1 MKEIALSN
9 GMRIPTLGY
18 GVFGITD
25 PEQCERAVID
35 AVEAGY
41 RLIDTAPGY
50 ENEEAVGR
58 AVRHC
63 GLPRGEVLVSTKLEA
78 SQMGS
83 YDKAM
88 RAFDRSLET
97 MGLDYMDIY
106 LFHWPM
112 GDVYG
117 AWRALE
123 ENYKAGRI
131 KAIGVCNFW
140 PYRLAD
146 FLLDQQTVPFINQIE
161 LHPFYQRK
169 AEIAWNRNR
178 NIQVQAWSPFDEGKN
193 DIFNNPVLKAIGRKH
208 GKSVAQVILRWL
220 LQQGLCVLSK
230 TVSKERMRENRQVF
244 DFELTGEDMREIGT
258 LDGGRTLILDQ
269 HDPDNVEYLSKL
281 GR

>member
-1 MKEIALSN
+1 MKEITLSN

-25 PEQCERAVID
+25 PAQCERAVID

-58 AVRHC
+58 AVRHY
-63 GLPRGEVLVSTKLEA
+63 GLPREEVLVSTKLEA

-117 AWRALE
+117 TWRALE
-123 ENYKAGRI
+123 ENYKAGRV

-146 FLLDQQTVPFINQIE
+146 FLLDQQTVPLINQIE

-169 AEIAWNRNR
+169 AEIAWNRSR
-178 NIQVQAWSPFDEGKN
+178 NIQVQAWSPFAEGKN
-193 DIFNNPVLKAIGRKH
+193 DIFNNPVLKAIGQKY

-230 TVSKERMRENRQVF
+230 TVSRERMRENRQVF
-244 DFELTGEDMREIGT
+244 DFELTEEDMQEIGT
-258 LDGGRTLILDQ
+258 LDGGKTLILDQ

>member
-58 AVRHC
+58 AVCHC
-63 GLPRGEVLVSTKLEA
+63 GLPREEVLVSTKLEA

-146 FLLDQQTVPFINQIE
+146 FLLDQRTVPLINQIE

-178 NIQVQAWSPFDEGKN
+178 NIQVQAWSPFAEGKN
-193 DIFNNPVLKAIGRKH
+193 DIFNNPVLKAIGQKH

-258 LDGGRTLILDQ
+258 LDGGKTLILDQ

>member
-178 NIQVQAWSPFDEGKN
+178 NIQVQAWSPFAEGKN

-230 TVSKERMRENRQVF
+230 TVQSTVLGDQPLF

>member
-178 NIQVQAWSPFDEGKN
+178 NIQVQAWSPFAEGKN

-230 TVSKERMRENRQVF
+230 MVSKERMRENRQVF

>member
-178 NIQVQAWSPFDEGKN
+178 NIQVQAWSPFAEGKN

-258 LDGGRTLILDQ
+258 LDGERTLILDQ

>member
-1 MKEIALSN
+1 MKEITLSN

-25 PEQCERAVID
+25 PAQCERAVID

-63 GLPRGEVLVSTKLEA
+63 GIPREEVLVSTKLEA

-123 ENYKAGRI
+123 ENYKAGRV

-146 FLLDQQTVPFINQIE
+146 FLLDQQTIPLINQIE

-169 AEIAWNRNR
+169 AEIAWNRSR
-178 NIQVQAWSPFDEGKN
+178 NIQVQAWSPFAEGKN
-193 DIFNNPVLKAIGRKH
+193 DIFNNPVLKAIGQKH

-230 TVSKERMRENRQVF
+230 TVSQERMKENRQVF
-244 DFELTGEDMREIGT
+244 DFELTEEDMQEIGT
-258 LDGGRTLILDQ
+258 LDGGKTLILDQ

>member
-1 MKEIALSN
+1 MKEVTLSN

-25 PEQCERAVID
+25 PKQCERAVVN

-50 ENEEAVGR
+50 ENEEAVGK

-63 GLPRGEVLVSTKLEA
+63 GLSREEIIVTTKLEA
-78 SQMGS
+78 SQMGN

-88 RAFDRSLET
+88 KAFDSSLKT

-123 ENYKAGRI
+123 HLYKEGRV

-146 FLLDQQTVPFINQIE
+146 FLLDQQILPVINQIE

-169 AEIAWNRNR
+169 TDIAWIKDR
-178 NIQVQAWSPFDEGKN
+178 NIQVQAWSPFAEGKN
-193 DIFNNPVLKAIGRKH
+193 DIFNNPILKTIGLKYE
-208 GKSVAQVILRWL
+208 KSVAQVVLRWL
-220 LQQGLCVLSK
+220 LQQGVCVLSK
-230 TVSKERMRENRQVF
+230 TISAERMVENQQVF
-244 DFELTGEDMREIGT
+244 DFELNEDDMNNIGK
-258 LDGGRTLILDQ
+258 LDGGKTLILDQ
-269 HDPDNVEYLSKL
+269 HDPANVEYLSKL
-281 GR
+281 NR

>member
-1 MKEIALSN
+1 MKEISLSN

-178 NIQVQAWSPFDEGKN
+178 NIQVQAWSPFAEGKN

>member
-1 MKEIALSN
+1 MKEITLSN

-25 PEQCERAVID
+25 PDQCERAVID

-41 RLIDTAPGY
+41 RLVDTAPGY

-63 GLPRGEVLVSTKLEA
+63 GLPREEVLVSTKLEA
-78 SQMGS
+78 SQMGN

-123 ENYKAGRI
+123 ENYKAGRV

-146 FLLDQQTVPFINQIE
+146 FLLDQQTVPLINQIE

-178 NIQVQAWSPFDEGKN
+178 NIQVQAWSPFAEGKN
-193 DIFNNPVLKAIGRKH
+193 DIFNNPVLKAIGRKY

-258 LDGGRTLILDQ
+258 LDGGKTLILDQ

>member
-123 ENYKAGRI
+123 EN
-131 KAIGVCNFW
+131 
-140 PYRLAD
+140 
-146 FLLDQQTVPFINQIE
+146 
-161 LHPFYQRK
+161 
-169 AEIAWNRNR
+169 
-178 NIQVQAWSPFDEGKN
+178 
-193 DIFNNPVLKAIGRKH
+193 
-208 GKSVAQVILRWL
+208 
-220 LQQGLCVLSK
+220 LS
-230 TVSKERMRENRQVF
+230 
-244 DFELTGEDMREIGT
+244 
-258 LDGGRTLILDQ
+258 LI
-269 HDPDNVEYLSKL
+269 HISEPT
-281 GR
+281 RH

>member
-1 MKEIALSN
+1 MKEITLSN

-25 PEQCERAVID
+25 PAQCERTVID

-63 GLPRGEVLVSTKLEA
+63 GLPRGEVLVCTKLEA

-123 ENYKAGRI
+123 ENYKAGRV

-146 FLLDQQTVPFINQIE
+146 FLLDQQTVPLINQIE
-161 LHPFYQRK
+161 LPPFYQRK

-178 NIQVQAWSPFDEGKN
+178 NIQVQAWSPFAEGKN

-230 TVSKERMRENRQVF
+230 TVSRERMRENRQVF

>member
-25 PEQCERAVID
+25 PVQCERAVID

-63 GLPRGEVLVSTKLEA
+63 GLPREEVLVSTKLEA

-123 ENYKAGRI
+123 ENYKAGRV

-146 FLLDQQTVPFINQIE
+146 FLLDQRTVPLINQIE

-178 NIQVQAWSPFDEGKN
+178 NIQVQAWSPFAEGKN

-230 TVSKERMRENRQVF
+230 TVSRERMRENRQVF

-258 LDGGRTLILDQ
+258 LDGGKTLILDQ

>member
-1 MKEIALSN
+1 MKEVTLSN

-25 PEQCERAVID
+25 PKQCERAVVN

-50 ENEEAVGR
+50 ENEKAVGK
-58 AVRHC
+58 AVRNC
-63 GLPRGEVLVSTKLEA
+63 GLSREEIIVTTKLEA

-88 RAFDRSLET
+88 KAFDSSLKT

-123 ENYKAGRI
+123 HLYKEGRV

-146 FLLDQQTVPFINQIE
+146 FLLDQQILPVINQIE

-169 AEIAWNRNR
+169 TDIAWIKDR
-178 NIQVQAWSPFDEGKN
+178 NIQVQAWSPFAEGKN
-193 DIFNNPVLKAIGRKH
+193 DIFNNPILKTIGLKYE
-208 GKSVAQVILRWL
+208 KSVAQVVLRWF
-220 LQQGLCVLSK
+220 LQQGVCVLSK
-230 TVSKERMRENRQVF
+230 TISAERMVENQQVF
-244 DFELTGEDMREIGT
+244 DFELNEDDMNNIGK
-258 LDGGRTLILDQ
+258 LDGGKTLILDQ
-269 HDPDNVEYLSKL
+269 HDPANVEYLSKL
-281 GR
+281 NR

>member
-50 ENEEAVGR
+50 ENEKAVGR

-63 GLPRGEVLVSTKLEA
+63 GLPRKEVLVSTKLEA

-146 FLLDQQTVPFINQIE
+146 FLLDQQTVPLINQIE

-178 NIQVQAWSPFDEGKN
+178 NIQVQAWSPFAEGKN

-230 TVSKERMRENRQVF
+230 TVSRERMRENRQVF

-258 LDGGRTLILDQ
+258 LDGGKTLILDQ

>member
-1 MKEIALSN
+1 MKEVTLSN

-18 GVFGITD
+18 GVFGIPD
-25 PEQCERAVID
+25 PKQCERAVVN
-35 AVEAGY
+35 AVETGY

-50 ENEEAVGR
+50 ENEEAVGK
-58 AVRHC
+58 AVRNC
-63 GLPRGEVLVSTKLEA
+63 GLSREEIIVTTKLEA

-88 RAFDRSLET
+88 RAFDNSLKT

-123 ENYKAGRI
+123 QIYKEGRV

-146 FLLDQQTVPFINQIE
+146 FLLDQQILPVINQIE

-169 AEIAWNRNR
+169 TDIAWIKDR
-178 NIQVQAWSPFDEGKN
+178 NIQVQAWSPFAEGKN
-193 DIFNNPVLKAIGRKH
+193 DIFNNPILKTIGLKYE
-208 GKSVAQVILRWL
+208 KSVAQVVLRWL
-220 LQQGLCVLSK
+220 LQQGICVLSK
-230 TVSKERMRENRQVF
+230 TISSERMVENQQVF
-244 DFELTGEDMREIGT
+244 DFELNEDDMKNIGK
-258 LDGGRTLILDQ
+258 LDGGKTLILDQ
-269 HDPDNVEYLSKL
+269 HDPANVEYLSKL
-281 GR
+281 NR

>member
-123 ENYKAGRI
+123 ENYQAGRI

-178 NIQVQAWSPFDEGKN
+178 NIQVQAWSPFAEGKN

>member
-1 MKEIALSN
+1 MKEVTLSN

-25 PEQCERAVID
+25 PKQCERAVVN

-50 ENEEAVGR
+50 ENEEAVGK
-58 AVRHC
+58 AVRNC
-63 GLPRGEVLVSTKLEA
+63 GLSREEIIVTTKLEA

-88 RAFDRSLET
+88 KAFDSSLKM

-123 ENYKAGRI
+123 HLYKEGRV

-146 FLLDQQTVPFINQIE
+146 FLLDQQIQPVINQIE

-169 AEIAWNRNR
+169 TDIAWIKDR
-178 NIQVQAWSPFDEGKN
+178 NIQVQAWSPFAEGKN
-193 DIFNNPVLKAIGRKH
+193 DIFNNPILKTIGLKYE
-208 GKSVAQVILRWL
+208 KSVAQVVLRWL
-220 LQQGLCVLSK
+220 LQQGVCVLSK
-230 TVSKERMRENRQVF
+230 TISAERMVENQQVF
-244 DFELTGEDMREIGT
+244 DFELNEDDMNNIGK
-258 LDGGRTLILDQ
+258 LDGSKTLILDQ
-269 HDPDNVEYLSKL
+269 HDPANVEYLSKL
-281 GR
+281 NR

>member
-35 AVEAGY
+35 AVEVGY

-63 GLPRGEVLVSTKLEA
+63 GLPREEVLVSTKLEA

-123 ENYKAGRI
+123 ENYKAGRV

-146 FLLDQQTVPFINQIE
+146 FLLDQQTVPLINQIE

-178 NIQVQAWSPFDEGKN
+178 NIQVQAWSPFAEGKN

-230 TVSKERMRENRQVF
+230 TVSRERMRENRQVF

-258 LDGGRTLILDQ
+258 LDDGKTLILDQ

>member
-161 LHPFYQRK
+161 LPPFYQRK

-178 NIQVQAWSPFDEGKN
+178 NIQVQAWSPFAEGKN

>member
-1 MKEIALSN
+1 MKEVTLSN

-25 PEQCERAVID
+25 PKQCERAVVN

-50 ENEEAVGR
+50 ENEEAVGK
-58 AVRHC
+58 AVRNC
-63 GLPRGEVLVSTKLEA
+63 GLSREEIIVTTKLEA

-88 RAFDRSLET
+88 KAFDSSLKT
-97 MGLDYMDIY
+97 IGLDYMDIY

-123 ENYKAGRI
+123 HLYKEGRV

-146 FLLDQQTVPFINQIE
+146 FLLDQQILPVINQIE

-169 AEIAWNRNR
+169 TDIAWIKDR
-178 NIQVQAWSPFDEGKN
+178 NIQVQAWSPFAEGKN
-193 DIFNNPVLKAIGRKH
+193 DIFNNPILKTIGLKYE
-208 GKSVAQVILRWL
+208 KSVAQVVLRWL
-220 LQQGLCVLSK
+220 LQQGVCVLSK
-230 TVSKERMRENRQVF
+230 TISAERMVENQQVF
-244 DFELTGEDMREIGT
+244 DFELNEDEMNNIGK
-258 LDGGRTLILDQ
+258 LDGGKTLILDQ
-269 HDPDNVEYLSKL
+269 HDPANVEYLSKL
-281 GR
+281 NR

>member
-63 GLPRGEVLVSTKLEA
+63 GLPREEVLVCTKLEA

-146 FLLDQQTVPFINQIE
+146 FLLDQQTLPLINQIE

-169 AEIAWNRNR
+169 AEIAWNRSR
-178 NIQVQAWSPFDEGKN
+178 NIQVQAWSPFAEGKN
-193 DIFNNPVLKAIGRKH
+193 DIFNNPVLKAIGQKH

-230 TVSKERMRENRQVF
+230 TVSQERMKENRQVF
-244 DFELTGEDMREIGT
+244 DFELTGEDMQEIGT
-258 LDGGRTLILDQ
+258 LDGGKTLILDQ

>member
-123 ENYKAGRI
+123 ENYEAGRI
-131 KAIGVCNFW
+131 KAVGVCNFW

-146 FLLDQQTVPFINQIE
+146 FLLDQRTVPLINQIE

-178 NIQVQAWSPFDEGKN
+178 NIQVQAWSPFAEGKN
-193 DIFNNPVLKAIGRKH
+193 DIFNNPVLKAIGQKH

-230 TVSKERMRENRQVF
+230 TVSRERMRENRQVF
-244 DFELTGEDMREIGT
+244 DFELTEEDIREIGT
-258 LDGGRTLILDQ
+258 LDGGKTLILDQ

>member
-63 GLPRGEVLVSTKLEA
+63 GLPRWEVLVSTKLEA

-178 NIQVQAWSPFDEGKN
+178 NIQVQAWSPFAEGKN

>member
-58 AVRHC
+58 AVRYC

-178 NIQVQAWSPFDEGKN
+178 NIQVQAWSPFAEGKN

>member
-63 GLPRGEVLVSTKLEA
+63 GLPRGEVLVSTKLVA
-78 SQMGS
+78 PQMGS
-83 YDKAM
+83 YDKA
-88 RAFDRSLET
+88 RSAFDRSLET
-97 MGLDYMDIY
+97 MCLDYMDIY

-117 AWRALE
+117 AWRALD

-146 FLLDQQTVPFINQIE
+146 FLLDQQTVPFINQI
-161 LHPFYQRK
+161 
-169 AEIAWNRNR
+169 
-178 NIQVQAWSPFDEGKN
+178 
-193 DIFNNPVLKAIGRKH
+193 
-208 GKSVAQVILRWL
+208 
-220 LQQGLCVLSK
+220 
-230 TVSKERMRENRQVF
+230 
-244 DFELTGEDMREIGT
+244 
-258 LDGGRTLILDQ
+258 
-269 HDPDNVEYLSKL
+269 
-281 GR
+281 

>member
-178 NIQVQAWSPFDEGKN
+178 NIQVQAWSPFAEGKN

-258 LDGGRTLILDQ
+258 LDGGRTLILDL

>member
-178 NIQVQAWSPFDEGKN
+178 NIQVQAWSPFAEGKN

-244 DFELTGEDMREIGT
+244 AFELTGEDLREIGT

>member
-169 AEIAWNRNR
+169 AEIAWNRSR
-178 NIQVQAWSPFDEGKN
+178 NIQVQAWSPFAEGKN

>member
-1 MKEIALSN
+1 MKEITLSN

-25 PEQCERAVID
+25 PAQCERAVID

-63 GLPRGEVLVSTKLEA
+63 GLPREEVLVSTKLEA

-123 ENYKAGRI
+123 ENYKAGRV

-146 FLLDQQTVPFINQIE
+146 FLLDQRTVPLINQIE

-169 AEIAWNRNR
+169 AEIAWNRSR
-178 NIQVQAWSPFDEGKN
+178 NIQVQAWSPFAEGKN
-193 DIFNNPVLKAIGRKH
+193 DIFNNPVLKAIGQKH

-230 TVSKERMRENRQVF
+230 TVSRERMKENRQVF
-244 DFELTGEDMREIGT
+244 DFELTEEDMQEIGT
-258 LDGGRTLILDQ
+258 LDGGKTLILDQ

>member
-25 PEQCERAVID
+25 PAQCERAVID

-63 GLPRGEVLVSTKLEA
+63 GLPRGEVLVCTKLEA

-146 FLLDQQTVPFINQIE
+146 FLLDQQTVPLINQIE

-169 AEIAWNRNR
+169 AEIAWNRSR
-178 NIQVQAWSPFDEGKN
+178 NIQVQAWSPFAEGKN

-230 TVSKERMRENRQVF
+230 TVSRERMRENRQVF

-258 LDGGRTLILDQ
+258 LDGGKTLILDQ

>member
-1 MKEIALSN
+1 MKEVTLSN

-18 GVFGITD
+18 GVFGIPD
-25 PEQCERAVID
+25 PKQCERAVVN

-50 ENEEAVGR
+50 ENEEAVGK
-58 AVRHC
+58 AVRNC
-63 GLPRGEVLVSTKLEA
+63 GLSREEIIVTTKLEA

-88 RAFDRSLET
+88 RAFDNSLKT
-97 MGLDYMDIY
+97 MGFDYMDIY

-123 ENYKAGRI
+123 QIYKEGRV

-146 FLLDQQTVPFINQIE
+146 FLLDQQILPVINQIE

-169 AEIAWNRNR
+169 TDIAWIKDR
-178 NIQVQAWSPFDEGKN
+178 NIQVQAWSPFAEGKN
-193 DIFNNPVLKAIGRKH
+193 DIFNNPILKTIGLKYD
-208 GKSVAQVILRWL
+208 KSVAQVVLRWL
-220 LQQGLCVLSK
+220 LQQGICVLSK
-230 TVSKERMRENRQVF
+230 TISAERMVENQQVF
-244 DFELTGEDMREIGT
+244 DFELNEDDMKNIGK
-258 LDGGRTLILDQ
+258 LDGGKTLILDQ
-269 HDPDNVEYLSKL
+269 HDPTNVEYLSKL
-281 GR
+281 NR

>member
-1 MKEIALSN
+1 
-9 GMRIPTLGY
+9 MRIPTLGY

-178 NIQVQAWSPFDEGKN
+178 NIQVQAWSPFAEGKN

>member
-25 PEQCERAVID
+25 PVQCERAVID

-63 GLPRGEVLVSTKLEA
+63 GLPREEVLVCTKLEA

-97 MGLDYMDIY
+97 MGIDYMDIY

-146 FLLDQQTVPFINQIE
+146 FLLDQ
-161 LHPFYQRK
+161 
-169 AEIAWNRNR
+169 
-178 NIQVQAWSPFDEGKN
+178 
-193 DIFNNPVLKAIGRKH
+193 
-208 GKSVAQVILRWL
+208 
-220 LQQGLCVLSK
+220 
-230 TVSKERMRENRQVF
+230 
-244 DFELTGEDMREIGT
+244 
-258 LDGGRTLILDQ
+258 
-269 HDPDNVEYLSKL
+269 
-281 GR
+281 

>member
-63 GLPRGEVLVSTKLEA
+63 GLPREEVLVSTKLEA

-146 FLLDQQTVPFINQIE
+146 FLLDQRTVPLINQIE

-169 AEIAWNRNR
+169 AEIAWNRSR
-178 NIQVQAWSPFDEGKN
+178 NIQVQAWSPFAEGKN

-230 TVSKERMRENRQVF
+230 TVSRERMKENRQVF

-258 LDGGRTLILDQ
+258 LDGGKTLILDQ

>member
-178 NIQVQAWSPFDEGKN
+178 NIQVQAWSPFAEGKN

-220 LQQGLCVLSK
+220 LRALENGLQGAH
-230 TVSKERMRENRQVF
+230 EREPAGVRFRTDRRGYAGNRNARRRKNA
-244 DFELTGEDMREIGT
+244 DTGPARPRQRG
-258 LDGGRTLILDQ
+258 ILEQ
-269 HDPDNVEYLSKL
+269 AGPITN
-281 GR
+281 

>member
-1 MKEIALSN
+1 MKEITLSN

-63 GLPRGEVLVSTKLEA
+63 GLPRKEVLVSTKLEA

-146 FLLDQQTVPFINQIE
+146 FLLDQRTVPLINQIE

-169 AEIAWNRNR
+169 AEIAWNRSR
-178 NIQVQAWSPFDEGKN
+178 NIQVQAWSPFAEGKN
-193 DIFNNPVLKAIGRKH
+193 DIFNNPVLKGIGRKH

-230 TVSKERMRENRQVF
+230 TVSQERMRENRQVF

>member
-1 MKEIALSN
+1 MKEITLSN

-18 GVFGITD
+18 GVFGIPD
-25 PEQCERAVID
+25 PKQCERAVVN
-35 AVEAGY
+35 AVETGY

-50 ENEEAVGR
+50 ENEEAVGK
-58 AVRHC
+58 AVRNC
-63 GLPRGEVLVSTKLEA
+63 GLSREEIIVTTKLEA

-88 RAFDRSLET
+88 RAFDNSLKT

-123 ENYKAGRI
+123 QIYKEGRV

-146 FLLDQQTVPFINQIE
+146 FLLDQQILPVINQIE
-161 LHPFYQRK
+161 VHPFYQRK
-169 AEIAWNRNR
+169 TDITWIKDR
-178 NIQVQAWSPFDEGKN
+178 NIQVQAWSPFAEGKN
-193 DIFNNPVLKAIGRKH
+193 DIFNNPILKTIGLKYE
-208 GKSVAQVILRWL
+208 KSVAQVVLRWL
-220 LQQGLCVLSK
+220 LQQGICVLSK
-230 TVSKERMRENRQVF
+230 TISSERMVENQQVF
-244 DFELTGEDMREIGT
+244 DFELNEDDMKNIGK
-258 LDGGRTLILDQ
+258 LDGGKTLILDQ
-269 HDPDNVEYLSKL
+269 HDPANVEYLSKL
-281 GR
+281 DR

>member
-18 GVFGITD
+18 RVFGITD

-178 NIQVQAWSPFDEGKN
+178 NIQVQAWSPFAEGKN

>member
-25 PEQCERAVID
+25 PEQCERAVIA

-78 SQMGS
+78 AQMGS
-83 YDKAM
+83 DDKAM

-123 ENYKAGRI
+123 E
-131 KAIGVCNFW
+131 
-140 PYRLAD
+140 
-146 FLLDQQTVPFINQIE
+146 
-161 LHPFYQRK
+161 
-169 AEIAWNRNR
+169 
-178 NIQVQAWSPFDEGKN
+178 
-193 DIFNNPVLKAIGRKH
+193 IF
-208 GKSVAQVILRWL
+208 
-220 LQQGLCVLSK
+220 
-230 TVSKERMRENRQVF
+230 
-244 DFELTGEDMREIGT
+244 
-258 LDGGRTLILDQ
+258 
-269 HDPDNVEYLSKL
+269 
-281 GR
+281 